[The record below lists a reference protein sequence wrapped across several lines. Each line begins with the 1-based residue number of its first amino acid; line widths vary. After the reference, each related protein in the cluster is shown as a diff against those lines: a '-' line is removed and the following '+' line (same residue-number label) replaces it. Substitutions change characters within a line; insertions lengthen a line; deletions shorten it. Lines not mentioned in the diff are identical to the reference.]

1 MRVKI
6 NLALVM
12 LTVFVTL
19 FALFLTGLVAPPAF
33 ADPTDA
39 CALLTPAQVGSGVG
53 LSMKPGTH
61 PTPTFLRTCTWEPS
75 GGPTATIKYVTFY
88 LQSTDSYDAAKRM
101 LSSGNM
107 KETQV
112 SGIGDDAYY
121 STVGPVTSLIGKGN
135 AAFKVAVYATLPPD
149 KKETIEKALALQALS
164 KF

>member
-1 MRVKI
+1 MKI

-12 LTVFVTL
+12 LTVFVTM
-19 FALFLTGLVAPPAF
+19 FALFLTGVVTPPVF

-39 CALLTPAQVGSGVG
+39 CALLTQAQVGSAVG

-61 PTPTFLRTCTWEPS
+61 PTATFLRTCTWEPS
-75 GGPTATIKYVTFY
+75 SGPTATVKYVTFY

-121 STVGPVTSLIGKGN
+121 STVGPVTSLIGKKGN
-135 AAFKVAVYATLPPD
+135 TAFKVAVYATLPTD

-164 KF
+164 NF